1 MGRETMMARRIWFLL
16 LVLVGKPA
24 AAQVDARMFRQ
35 PAVRGASVNTT
46 SVANNRRSLQ
56 PWSAAG

>member
-1 MGRETMMARRIWFLL
+1 MARRIWFLL